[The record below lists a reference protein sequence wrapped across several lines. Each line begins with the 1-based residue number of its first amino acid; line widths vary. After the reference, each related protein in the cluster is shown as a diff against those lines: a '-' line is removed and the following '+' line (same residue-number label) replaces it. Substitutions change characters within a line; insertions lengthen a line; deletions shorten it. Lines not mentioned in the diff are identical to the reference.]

1 MKEGLGLSITGA
13 KEDAPATNF
22 FYFPS
27 FARTLVVDTR
37 PRGPS
42 IVRYKW
48 QSVDKPARN
57 GIDSYDTKLDLTGA
71 LFAIL
76 DYKYR
81 IDGPFTILDYKL
93 FTFQFCYQRRHPEGR
108 PARKDNEPAISAL
121 RASRGYCQRHYH
133 CFDCV
138 WFHTG
143 VWAVDNMDCDEADM
157 GGIQEHRSESA
168 SKRIYP
174 DDMGRDNRVPR
185 FRYHMLPTS
194 QRSNTAMVLTL
205 WALQVQFLLQ
215 IIINRC
221 RIIAHDKEF
230 MDKLKIGVAVLI
242 TAVNISVYNIW
253 IPARLEI
260 SQSYI
265 HINEWWDRVE
275 KVIYMLT
282 DAFLNIYFIR
292 TVQHGLVRN
301 GLTKYRGLV
310 HFNMMIVGFSLSM
323 DLLIITMMSL
333 PNTFVYMQFHPLA
346 YIVKLNIELSMA
358 DLIGRIARNRDH
370 NEFIQYDPTSNDS
383 RKLSRPRSRVMSTTG
398 TIIDKWHN
406 TGFSGWNRR
415 SDATA
420 VEFNDITR
428 PDTVYAVN
436 ATNNNDIESGLD
448 QSRGI
453 YTTREFCVDFKQM
466 AASQSHPSEAGS
478 NLASTSSR
486 GNEDTNILRSDQTAY
501 VVTDDGPRQNGR
513 LDA

>member
-1 MKEGLGLSITGA
+1 MSLLSPHYVLQEVTVSDTIIASIAFGFTLGFGQLTTWTATRQTWVAYRNTGRKVLRNVYIRMIWGEIIVCLGFGIICFLHLRGVIPPCFA
-13 KEDAPATNF
+13 
-22 FYFPS
+22 FYF
-27 FARTLVVDTR
+27 
-37 PRGPS
+37 S
-42 IVRYKW
+42 I
-48 QSVDKPARN
+48 
-57 GIDSYDTKLDLTGA
+57 
-71 LFAIL
+71 
-76 DYKYR
+76 
-81 IDGPFTILDYKL
+81 
-93 FTFQFCYQRRHPEGR
+93 
-108 PARKDNEPAISAL
+108 
-121 RASRGYCQRHYH
+121 
-133 CFDCV
+133 
-138 WFHTG
+138 
-143 VWAVDNMDCDEADM
+143 
-157 GGIQEHRSESA
+157 
-168 SKRIYP
+168 
-174 DDMGRDNRVPR
+174 
-185 FRYHMLPTS
+185 
-194 QRSNTAMVLTL
+194 LTL

-501 VVTDDGPRQNGR
+501 VVTDDGPR
-513 LDA
+513 